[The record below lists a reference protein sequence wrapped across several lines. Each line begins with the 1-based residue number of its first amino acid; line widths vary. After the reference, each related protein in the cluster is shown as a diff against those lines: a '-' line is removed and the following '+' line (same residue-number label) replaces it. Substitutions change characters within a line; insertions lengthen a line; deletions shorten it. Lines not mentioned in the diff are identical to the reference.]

1 MKLSD
6 ISLESLEPAIEKIA
20 RLTLVQRILICV
32 LTLFFLL
39 GVFGYFF
46 FYPQYTRLDTMST
59 QLKQLEQQ
67 VASARVTA
75 AQIEKFRQEMKDAEQ
90 DFNATRKALPDKEEI
105 PMLLTS
111 ISQFGHDAGLEFI
124 LFEPKPEVSRDFYA
138 EIPVSVTVS
147 GNYHNVG
154 AFFDKVSNLN
164 RIVNIKDIKMT
175 PPAAK
180 DTKAAPSAKDSTRL
194 MTSCIA
200 VTYKFLETP
209 AAPANNVAA
218 KGTQQ
223 PAAKK

>member
-20 RLTLVQRILICV
+20 SLTLVQRILICV
-32 LTLFFLL
+32 LTLFLLL

-46 FYPQYTRLDTMST
+46 FYPQYTRLDTMTT

-67 VASARVTA
+67 VASARA
-75 AQIEKFRQEMKDAEQ
+75 SASQIQKFRQEMKDAEQ
-90 DFNATRKALPDKEEI
+90 DFNVTRNALPDKEEI

-111 ISQFGHDAGLEFI
+111 ISQFGHDAGLEFV

-138 EIPVSVTVS
+138 EIPVSITVS

-154 AFFDKVSNLN
+154 MFFDKVSNLN

-180 DTKAAPSAKDSTRL
+180 DAKTAPSAKDSTRL
-194 MTSCIA
+194 VTSCVA
-200 VTYKFLETP
+200 VTYKFIETP
-209 AAPANNVAA
+209 AAPANKAAA
-218 KGTQQ
+218 KGAAQ
-223 PAAKK
+223 PAVKK